1 MKKISSNFY
10 KEEAQPKTRSISVP
24 FEGEMY
30 EIIIRDD
37 LTLKEKAEL
46 FKDMLVII
54 NEKRDESNDPAFQTV
69 AMTMCLIKALTD
81 IDFPDTVDGQFDQFY
96 ALMDKGFVEKVFE
109 SLREGLADELML
121 FIKEAAENLAKED
134 PATLVSQFD
143 NQ

>member
-30 EIIIRDD
+30 EIIIKDD

-46 FKDMLVII
+46 FKDMLVVIS
-54 NEKRDESNDPAFQTV
+54 EKREESNDPAFQTV
-69 AMTMCLIKALTD
+69 AITMCLTKALTD
-81 IDFPDTVDGQFDQFY
+81 IDFPDTVDGQFDQFF

-109 SLREGLADELML
+109 ALREGLAEELML
-121 FIKEAAENLAKED
+121 FIKEAADNLAKED
-134 PATLVSQFD
+134 PETLTNQFEHK
-143 NQ
+143 